1 MYWFSRE
8 TEPIGDTYPAKKKKK
23 KERKIYY
30 RNRSLIIY
38 LFIFDY
44 RV

>member
-8 TEPIGDTYPAKKKKK
+8 TEPIGDTYPAKKKKR
-23 KERKIYY
+23 ERKIYY

>member
-23 KERKIYY
+23 KKREKD
-30 RNRSLIIY
+30 L
-38 LFIFDY
+38 L
-44 RV
+44 